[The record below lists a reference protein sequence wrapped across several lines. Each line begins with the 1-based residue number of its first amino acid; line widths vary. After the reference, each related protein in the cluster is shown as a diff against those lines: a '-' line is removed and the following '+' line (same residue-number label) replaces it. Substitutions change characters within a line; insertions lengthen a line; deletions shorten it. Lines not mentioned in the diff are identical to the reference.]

1 MAIFIKSPLLPN
13 SVITYLKPYQ
23 YILNFPLYLLQSPLY
38 MNHYRNM
45 NLALLA
51 KLDALNQAPAILTK
65 VQGAYTQISYS
76 ELKDIAFCLAS
87 GLVQEG
93 LMHRDRIAIISGTRA
108 EWVYA
113 DLGGLLAGAIIS
125 AVYPTTLEEETAYIL
140 NDLEAKFVFAE
151 DKTQINKLRLMQNEV
166 PSVQRVYVFNAT
178 GVELDEW
185 VRPLSE
191 LMELGKDW
199 KAKEAKLRAISNS
212 ISGSDVLT
220 IIYTSGTTGSPKG
233 VVLTHE
239 NYLVTIEN
247 LFVHS
252 PKAFLNVNR
261 NLSFLP
267 LAHALERIGGY
278 YLLLYAGKT
287 IAYAESMDT
296 IIANIAEVKPEFIAG
311 VPRVYEKMYAR
322 VRQNLQSASWL
333 KKQVF
338 YWALGVGKQAATYK
352 IAQQPLPALL
362 GLKHRLADKLVYS
375 TVKGRF
381 GGKLQFMVSGG
392 APLNPEIARFFHH
405 LDLLIIEGWGATE
418 GTAPYTV
425 NRPEEYRF
433 GTVGK
438 AIPGVDIRLAEDGEL
453 EVKGDN
459 IFREYYNKPEATVES
474 FTPDGY
480 FKTGDI
486 GTIDPEGWVTITDRK
501 KQLIITAGGKNVA
514 PAAIQRLLVN
524 GKLID
529 AAHII
534 GDNQKYIA
542 ALVTLDSDALAKFAR
557 EEGIKTKGHTELTK
571 HEKVITKVA
580 ADIEAANEKL
590 ASYMKVKK
598 FKILPT
604 SFTVETGELTPTL
617 KIKNKVVNQ
626 KYAAEIES
634 LYEKEPINEY

>member
-1 MAIFIKSPLLPN
+1 
-13 SVITYLKPYQ
+13 
-23 YILNFPLYLLQSPLY
+23 

-51 KLDALNQAPAILTK
+51 KLDALDQAPAILTK
-65 VQGAYTQISYS
+65 LQGAYKQISYS
-76 ELKDIAFCLAS
+76 ELKDIAFSLAN

-93 LMHRDRIAIISGTRA
+93 LMHHDRIAIISSTRA

-151 DKTQINKLRLMQNEV
+151 DKTQVNKLRLMQNEV
-166 PSVQRVYVFNAT
+166 PSVHRVYVFNAA

-191 LMELGKDW
+191 LMNVGKEW
-199 KAKEAKLRAISNS
+199 KGNEAKLRAISNS
-212 ISGSDVLT
+212 ISGSDILT

-322 VRQNLQSASWL
+322 VRQNLQASSWL
-333 KKQVF
+333 KKQIF
-338 YWALGVGKQAATYK
+338 YWALGVGKEAASYK
-352 IAQQPLPALL
+352 IAQLPLPAWL
-362 GLKHRLADKLVYS
+362 GVKHQLADKLVYS
-375 TVKGRF
+375 TVKKRF

-405 LDLLIIEGWGATE
+405 LDLLILEGWGATE

-438 AIPGVDIRLAEDGEL
+438 AIPGVDIRMANDGEL

-459 IFREYYNKPEATVES
+459 IFREYYNKPDATVES

-486 GTIDPEGWVTITDRK
+486 GTIDPDGWVTITDRK

-514 PAAIQRLLVN
+514 PAAIQRLLVI

-529 AAHII
+529 AVHII

-557 EEGIKTKGHTELTK
+557 EEGIKTKGHAELTR
-571 HEKVITKVA
+571 HEKVIAKIA
-580 ADIEAANEKL
+580 ADVEAANEKL

-626 KYAAEIES
+626 KYAAEIAS